1 MTPDAKKLLATTIR
15 ALRVRLLADLA
26 ARTESKYQLALK
38 AKDANLD
45 EETACNRRRLD
56 DYLNDQVRAQPGRD
70 KPRDAAD
77 FRGEVEQTAAYTLL
91 NRLVVLRV
99 MEATGLRRQA
109 LVSQGWESPAYK
121 TFRDLAPTLR
131 DDESEG
137 YELLLQ
143 LVFEELAGE
152 LPGLY
157 GPAGPGG
164 VADLIPVPASTLRH
178 AIEALD
184 QPGLSSCW
192 TDDMTLGWVYQ
203 YWNDPEREA
212 LDAKIHG
219 GGKIAPH
226 EIASKTQMF
235 TERYMVD
242 WLLQNS
248 LGPMWLAMCQRH
260 DWTAE
265 AKVHGTLSDL
275 EVRRIDWR
283 AKRDR
288 GEVSL
293 TELMPLYSDA
303 ERRWAYYVPQP
314 IPEDAVQRAP
324 KSVRDLKI
332 LDPAVGSGHFLVAAF
347 ELLVALYREEARHL
361 GEEGNEDWSDKAIV
375 EHILSD
381 NLYGIDLDPRAVQIA
396 AAALWLKAQ
405 QTCPEAHPR
414 ELHLVA
420 SNLRLANLPKDDP
433 ALIELRREV
442 ERETGIPGALTD
454 KVVAALAGAEH
465 LGSLLQVDRAVE
477 EALDEHEHQFAR
489 STSKAVQGEFHQE
502 GGQGLTIRFP
512 EQQRALIG
520 RDEAKLSILEGL
532 EGFLRKHT
540 RGDDLGLRLGGE
552 QLAAGV
558 RFVRMVREGTYDL
571 VIGNPPYQGT
581 AKMQNVRY
589 VQRVYEVSKA
599 DLYAA
604 FLARGL
610 QLAREGGA
618 SAFVTM
624 RNWMFIKQ
632 YAGLRA
638 ELLGANTLRVLGDLS
653 WGAFEEM
660 RDNPVVMSVF
670 LRSWPDGSP
679 STAIVPTDPQER
691 VRTNE
696 ELVRKRVGMLV
707 HSGRIDFDPAMLKV
721 VPEWPLVYWWPAS
734 LLDEYHRSPCLGTI
748 SPAREGLTTSD
759 NLRFR
764 RSTWEIAPNT
774 PGATWLPLVAGSE
787 GRKWLEP
794 VLEYVEWTRSGLAMK
809 LMPSAS
815 IRNESFQKRLGVAF
829 TTVGAAFGARAYR
842 VESIF
847 EAKGRSVFPT
857 DCLST
862 AVLVCS
868 MNKADSRFILES
880 LNPSIDFTVGDV
892 NRLPLFAMDDADHT
906 FSTVTHAFA
915 DHESHREPSL
925 EFRRPGPSPWLHAQ
939 AWAQEAVD
947 RPVGAPVPAYVEELD
962 PEPAIDHLSFALGV
976 ALGRF
981 AATGAGILNPAK
993 DDLSH
998 AMPAGIL
1005 FLNTTLDSND
1015 LRDSLREPA
1024 AKPLLDA
1031 WRHFGPAIAPRGELR
1046 DYLANDYF
1054 EHHRKQYD
1062 SRPIHWPLSSEKRTF
1077 VAWVTIHRWDAS
1089 TLRVLLADH
1098 LQPALNN
1105 IEGELRDVRAAR
1117 DGADKAAARVAEKRL
1132 DKLQKAR
1139 EELQAFIASVEQCAE
1154 KGPPPADA
1162 KRPEREVDAR
1172 YDPDLDDG
1180 VMINVA
1186 ALWPLFPVKQWK
1198 EPRKWWKEL
1207 ASAEGKKDY
1216 DWSHLAMCYWPKRVD
1231 AKCVHDPSL
1240 AVAHGSFWRY
1250 HPARAWVWELRLQ
1263 DEIGP
1268 EFRIEEGPYRGDGGH
1283 EAHRAIFLADH
1294 PIDALAIVEKEVLRR
1309 TRKQGCFQ
1317 DELRLL
1323 ETGVWSAVPD
1333 QCWALE
1339 LRIIKRYRA
1348 ILKKQVLGSVW
1359 GALKEFRLRAPD
1371 EEAAR
1376 AAFIAGNPSAVRRR
1390 QQLLEAALDF
1400 VFTDEDEDDDVVDEA
1415 EAVADEADEEDDE

>member
-1 MTPDAKKLLATTIR
+1 MSMTPDAKKLLATTIR

-794 VLEYVEWTRSGLAMK
+794 VLEYVEWTRSGSPQL
-809 LMPSAS
+809 L
-815 IRNESFQKRLGVAF
+815 
-829 TTVGAAFGARAYR
+829 
-842 VESIF
+842 
-847 EAKGRSVFPT
+847 
-857 DCLST
+857 C
-862 AVLVCS
+862 
-868 MNKADSRFILES
+868 
-880 LNPSIDFTVGDV
+880 
-892 NRLPLFAMDDADHT
+892 
-906 FSTVTHAFA
+906 
-915 DHESHREPSL
+915 HESHREPSV
-925 EFRRPGPSPWLHAQ
+925 EFRRPGPSPWRHAQ
-939 AWAQEAVD
+939 DWAQLAVD
-947 RPVGAPVPAYVEELD
+947 RPEGAPLPEYVEQLD
-962 PEPAIDHLSFALGV
+962 PEPATDHLSFALGV

-981 AATGAGILNPAK
+981 GAGRAPSGGHPGPGHGGPLA
-993 DDLSH
+993 
-998 AMPAGIL
+998 
-1005 FLNTTLDSND
+1005 
-1015 LRDSLREPA
+1015 RA
-1024 AKPLLDA
+1024 AARPPLP
-1031 WRHFGPAIAPRGELR
+1031 RHDPGRRRRRGPARQPGPPRRGAACTQR
-1046 DYLANDYF
+1046 GPNTGPPSTPSATCASGWP
-1054 EHHRKQYD
+1054 RTSSRTCTRACTRTGPSTGR
-1062 SRPIHWPLSSEKRTF
+1062 SRPPNKTF
-1077 VAWVTIHRWDAS
+1077 VAWVNIHRMNDQ
-1089 TLRVLLADH
+1089 TLRALLADH
-1098 LQPALNN
+1098 LLPTQAR
-1105 IEGELRDVRAAR
+1105 IDGELNDLRAAR
-1117 DGADKAAARVAEKRL
+1117 DGADKKAAQAAEK
-1132 DKLQKAR
+1132 QY
-1139 EELQAFIASVEQCAE
+1139 ASC
-1154 KGPPPADA
+1154 
-1162 KRPEREVDAR
+1162 
-1172 YDPDLDDG
+1172 
-1180 VMINVA
+1180 
-1186 ALWPLFPVKQWK
+1186 
-1198 EPRKWWKEL
+1198 
-1207 ASAEGKKDY
+1207 
-1216 DWSHLAMCYWPKRVD
+1216 
-1231 AKCVHDPSL
+1231 
-1240 AVAHGSFWRY
+1240 
-1250 HPARAWVWELRLQ
+1250 
-1263 DEIGP
+1263 
-1268 EFRIEEGPYRGDGGH
+1268 
-1283 EAHRAIFLADH
+1283 
-1294 PIDALAIVEKEVLRR
+1294 
-1309 TRKQGCFQ
+1309 
-1317 DELRLL
+1317 
-1323 ETGVWSAVPD
+1323 
-1333 QCWALE
+1333 
-1339 LRIIKRYRA
+1339 
-1348 ILKKQVLGSVW
+1348 
-1359 GALKEFRLRAPD
+1359 
-1371 EEAAR
+1371 
-1376 AAFIAGNPSAVRRR
+1376 
-1390 QQLLEAALDF
+1390 
-1400 VFTDEDEDDDVVDEA
+1400 
-1415 EAVADEADEEDDE
+1415 